1 MPAKRIPP
9 PVEGESPTLM
19 KRRRH
24 CSSSSILGKEDRRK
38 EPETRGHFVNPIPNF
53 DKKFEVKYADRE
65 QVIPQPFSFEERE
78 RNKAILKPASEE
90 VSGCYHKSITN
101 LVPVCSIQ
109 GLDV

>member
-24 CSSSSILGKEDRRK
+24 CNSSSILGKEDRRK

-65 QVIPQPFSFEERE
+65 QVILQPFSFEERE
-78 RNKAILKPASEE
+78 RNKATPKPATEE
-90 VSGCYHKSITN
+90 VSGRYHLSNN
-101 LVPVCSIQ
+101 LTICACIQ
-109 GLDV
+109 QGRI